1 MHKVK
6 EKVFDCLV
14 KYKILRSLD
23 RIMGLIDDSAE
34 DPELKLKKY
43 HT

>member
-6 EKVFDCLV
+6 EEVFDSLF
-14 KYKILRSLD
+14 KYKILTSFD